1 MRSSPSGNGEE
12 TVNITGSSVRSALV
26 AMLLIAGSFPASAS
40 SEPEEVPTPTEKVP
54 LSVRAKAASIT
65 AGLGEDVRCDAWFWD
80 TEDDLWECTVVGL
93 DRTAELDIP
102 EPDGFEELELVFTF
116 EEVRES
122 LPYVAL
128 TIEETC
134 EDVRHTVIELSLRD
148 ENRLDV
154 HLDLPHQWSKDDV
167 RIEVQC
173 PNGYDFELDPFGGMT
188 TAADDDVNPENEP

>member
-1 MRSSPSGNGEE
+1 MK
-12 TVNITGSSVRSALV
+12 IIDLFVRSALV
-26 AMLLIAGSFPASAS
+26 ATLLIAGSFVAVAS
-40 SEPEEVPTPTEKVP
+40 SEPEEVPTPTENVP
-54 LSVRAKAASIT
+54 LSVREKAASIT

-93 DRTAELDIP
+93 NRKVELDIP
-102 EPDGFEELELVFTF
+102 EPAGFEELELVFTF

-148 ENRLDV
+148 ENRLDID
-154 HLDLPHQWSKDDV
+154 LDLPHQWSKDDV

-173 PNGYDFELDPFGGMT
+173 PNGYDFEMDPFGAMT
-188 TAADDDVNPENEP
+188 TAADDDVNPEDEP